1 MDIEEFRNY
10 CLSMDKVTEK
20 MPFGKFARRYDSIA
34 DMIPYWCSISLT
46 TCSASWILT
55 ILHLLQ

>member
-20 MPFGKFARRYDSIA
+20 MVNEFARLVGVK
-34 DMIPYWCSISLT
+34 W
-46 TCSASWILT
+46 
-55 ILHLLQ
+55 